1 MKVRH
6 IKKLRKV
13 VANFKEYEVSHSLG
27 LFGDFDGGGLCS
39 KNIMAITPRM
49 AVEKYQRWYFR
60 HYKHHNKFHTTY
72 IVETTWNWGKFMVV
86 DSKGYSRY
94 FM

>member
-1 MKVRH
+1 MKARH

-13 VANFKEYEVSHSLG
+13 VANFKEYTVSHSLG

-39 KNIMAITPRM
+39 KDIMASTQRM
-49 AVEKYQRWYFR
+49 AVERYLRWYFR
-60 HYKHHNKFHTTY
+60 CYKQRNRFHTTQ